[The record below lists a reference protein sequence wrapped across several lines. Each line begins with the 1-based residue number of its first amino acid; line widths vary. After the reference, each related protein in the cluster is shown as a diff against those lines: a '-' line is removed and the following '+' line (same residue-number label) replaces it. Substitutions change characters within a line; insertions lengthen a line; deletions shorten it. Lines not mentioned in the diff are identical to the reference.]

1 MTPLKPIFAP
11 TVAMLTAIA
20 LCVPVSAQLA
30 APNELGVAMG
40 HVHLNVKDIE
50 VQKKFWTD
58 YFGAVPLARAGL
70 TGVKVPGMLILLNQ
84 RPYTRSAEGTSM
96 DHFGFKVPSTS
107 KLVAR
112 LRADGYKIEREFKG
126 TEGFPNAYVIGPDE
140 VKIEL
145 QEDVSQTVPAIAYH
159 LHFMNAAGD
168 QLKLQA
174 WYAKNFG
181 AVIKKRGS
189 HDAANLPGINLTFG
203 VTRNPPTVGT
213 KGTSTDH
220 IGFEVKN
227 LEAFCKRL
235 EANGVK
241 LDIPYRKVPK
251 AGIAIAFLTDPFGTY
266 VELTEGLDQY

>member
-1 MTPLKPIFAP
+1 MKSTFVLLTFA
-11 TVAMLTAIA
+11 A
-20 LCVPVSAQLA
+20 LCGPVHAQLA
-30 APNELGVAMG
+30 EPNELGVAMG

-50 VQKKFWTD
+50 VQRKFWTE
-58 YFGAVPLARAGL
+58 YFGAVPLKRAGL
-70 TGVKVPGMLILLNQ
+70 TGVKVPGMLILFRQ
-84 RPYTRSAEGTSM
+84 QAYTRSAEGTSM

-107 KLVAR
+107 KEVER
-112 LRADGYKIEREFKG
+112 LRAAGYKIEREFKG

-145 QEDVSQTVPAIAYH
+145 QEDVTLKAPIAYH
-159 LHFMNAAGD
+159 LHYMNAAGD
-168 QLKLQA
+168 QLKLEQ

-181 AVIKKRGS
+181 AVIKKRGQ

-203 VTRNPPTVGT
+203 IAKVAPTVGS
-213 KGTSTDH
+213 KGSSTDH
-220 IGFEVKN
+220 VGFEVKN

-235 EANGVK
+235 EENGVK
-241 LDIPYRKVPK
+241 LDIPYRKIPS

>member
-1 MTPLKPIFAP
+1 MTLLKSTLALFA
-11 TVAMLTAIA
+11 VMAW
-20 LCVPVSAQLA
+20 SAPANDQLA
-30 APNELGVAMG
+30 SPNELGVSMG
-40 HVHLNVKDIE
+40 HVHLNVKDVE
-50 VQKKFWTD
+50 VQKKFWTE
-58 YFGAVPLARAGL
+58 YFNAVPLSRSGL
-70 TGVKVPGMLILLNQ
+70 TGVKVPHMLILFRQ
-84 RPYTRSAEGTSM
+84 GTYTGSAEGTSM

-107 KLVAR
+107 KAVER
-112 LRADGYKIEREFKG
+112 FRAAGYKIEREFKG

-145 QEDVSQTVPAIAYH
+145 QEDVSLAEPALAYH
-159 LHFMNAAGD
+159 LHFMNGDGD
-168 QLKLQA
+168 QLKLED

-181 AVIKKRGS
+181 AVIKKRGM
-189 HDAANLPGINLTFG
+189 HDAADIPGMNLTFG
-203 VTRNPPTVGT
+203 VAKQAPTAGT

-241 LDIPYRKVPK
+241 LDIPYRKIPN

-266 VELTEGLDQY
+266 VELTEGLNQY

>member
-1 MTPLKPIFAP
+1 MTRFPSL
-11 TVAMLTAIA
+11 L
-20 LCVPVSAQLA
+20 LLLA
-30 APNELGVAMG
+30 AAMSWPAGAQIAPPNELGVAMG

-50 VQKKFWTD
+50 TQRTFWTT
-58 YFGAVPLARAGL
+58 YFGAEPLKRSGL
-70 TGVKVPGMLILLNQ
+70 TGVKVPGMLILFRQ
-84 RPYTRSAEGTSM
+84 QAYTRGAEGTSM

-112 LRADGYKIEREFKG
+112 LREAGYKIEREFKG

-145 QEDVSQTVPAIAYH
+145 QEDASMTAPALAYH
-159 LHFMNAAGD
+159 LHFMNASGD
-168 QLKLQA
+168 QIKLRD

-181 AVIKKRGS
+181 AVVKKRGQ
-189 HDAANLPGINLTFG
+189 HDAADIPGMNLTFG
-203 VTRNPPTVGT
+203 IAREAPSAGT

-235 EANGVK
+235 EVNGVK
-241 LDIPYRKVPK
+241 LDVPYRKIPA